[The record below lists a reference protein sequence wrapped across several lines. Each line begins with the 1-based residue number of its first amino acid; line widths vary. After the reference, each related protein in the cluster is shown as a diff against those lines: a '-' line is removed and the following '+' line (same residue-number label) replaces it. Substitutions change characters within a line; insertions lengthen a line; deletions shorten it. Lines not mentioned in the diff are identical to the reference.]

1 VPDGLAVDAELRWAV
16 LYRMVVL
23 GGAGEP
29 EIAAESARDPS
40 AHGAEHAARCRAA
53 IPDAAAKARAWDIIV
68 TDGGASLR
76 FAVATAEG
84 FWHPEQADLTGDY
97 VERYFTEMPAMA
109 ARRTPGAANRLAG
122 AAYPHY
128 AVSERTLAAAEAML
142 ARDDLNPAL
151 RRVAVDATDDLRR
164 ALAARA
170 LLWT

>member
-1 VPDGLAVDAELRWAV
+1 VDLEDFLSQQRQKPIKVYSIALDPQ
-16 LYRMVVL
+16 VVL
-23 GGAGEP
+23 P
-29 EIAAESARDPS
+29 PLRQT
-40 AHGAEHAARCRAA
+40 RQR
-53 IPDAAAKARAWDIIV
+53 
-68 TDGGASLR
+68 GASLR